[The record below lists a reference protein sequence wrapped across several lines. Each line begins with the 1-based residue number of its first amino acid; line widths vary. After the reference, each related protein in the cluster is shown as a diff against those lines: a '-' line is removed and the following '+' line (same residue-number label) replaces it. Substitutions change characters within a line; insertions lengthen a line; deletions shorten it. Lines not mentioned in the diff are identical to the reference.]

1 MIRRMAVAVFFSL
14 LVSAWPA
21 RAQSEGHLREY
32 FEGTQVVPKLDMPAT
47 KEGVN
52 LRADRLPRIDRKKYE
67 KKLNRYGTSIHQG
80 WPIRITLIKVKK
92 KHIEF
97 QLGGGGYGSQSV
109 RRVTYPLTPKSEQE
123 LHLEEELA
131 VLPEDVPETQ
141 HLVVETLEHLHYER
155 EQEDAHLRA
164 QAAEEYAA
172 EKRRVREIALAAGSR
187 FNLRF
192 NKRVPR
198 DALTPEGFMA
208 VLAEYVDFSPEAVE
222 EALQRQAAEEA
233 EQPEIDIA
241 EAFEPSRDGE
251 PPAALRKG
259 LLWED
264 VVELLGRPSKL
275 EERREGSL
283 QVLVCTFENDSYGRV
298 ETKFVEDVLVRF
310 TPPLR

>member
-14 LVSAWPA
+14 LVSALPA
-21 RAQSEGHLREY
+21 WAQSEGHLREY
-32 FEGTQVVPKLDMPAT
+32 FEGKQVVLKMDMPAT
-47 KEGVN
+47 KEGMN

-67 KKLNRYGTSIHQG
+67 KKLNRYGTSIYQG

-97 QLGGGGYGSQSV
+97 QLEGGGCGAQYV
-109 RRVTYPLTPKSEQE
+109 RRKEYPPTPPTEQE
-123 LHLEEELA
+123 INLETELETMESHYPEVRRAAEERLEE
-131 VLPEDVPETQ
+131 
-141 HLVVETLEHLHYER
+141 LHYER
-155 EQEDAHLRA
+155 EQEDARLRA
-164 QAAEEYAA
+164 VAAEEYAA
-172 EKRRVREIALAAGSR
+172 EKRRVREIALASGSR

-233 EQPEIDIA
+233 EEPEIDIA
-241 EAFEPSRDGE
+241 EAFEPSPDEE

-259 LLWED
+259 LLWEE
-264 VVELLGRPSKL
+264 VVELLGRPSKM
-275 EERREGSL
+275 EQRQEGTL
-283 QVLVCTFENDSYGRV
+283 QVLVCTFENSSYDRV
-298 ETKFVEDVLVRF
+298 ETEFVEDVLVRF
-310 TPPLR
+310 TPPPR